1 MGHPKPKLSD
11 HDFMRLFKQHG
22 AQKLATMSK
31 VTVRNIYKRR
41 ANLENEYGFQIQPP
55 GIVPSNVTRR
65 GIDHPQRLKYE
76 IVNGVAL
83 IGSDAHYW
91 PGPISTGHRAFV
103 HFCKHFAKRKELKL
117 VCINGDAMDF
127 PQISRHPA
135 IGWEEQPT
143 VQEEIEFTQE
153 RLAEIERAAAG
164 AEKSWNLGN
173 HDGRFE
179 TRLATVAPEFARIA
193 GFHLKDH
200 FPQWEP
206 AWATWIN
213 DDVVIKHRFKGG
225 MYAPQNNTLWSGVTT
240 VTGHL
245 HSAKIMPITDYNG
258 TRFGID
264 TGCLA
269 STDAK
274 AFVDYT
280 EDNPKNWRSAFLVLT
295 FKNRKLLWPELV
307 VVWDEHTVQFRGEL
321 IKI

>member
-1 MGHPKPKLSD
+1 
-11 HDFMRLFKQHG
+11 MRLFKQHG
-22 AQKLATMSK
+22 ANKLAAIAGI
-31 VTVRNIYKRR
+31 TVRNVYGRR
-41 ANLENEYGFQIQPP
+41 ERLEKQYGFQIQPP
-55 GIVPSNVTRR
+55 GLSPHSVTRR
-65 GIDHPQRLKYE
+65 SVAHPQRLKYK
-76 IVNGVAL
+76 IRNGVAL
-83 IGSDAHYW
+83 VGSDAHYW

-103 HFCKHFAKRKELKL
+103 HFANHFRKRKELRL
-117 VCINGDAMDF
+117 VCLNGDAMDF

-135 IGWEEQPT
+135 IGWEDQPT
-143 VQEEIEFTQE
+143 VQEEIEFAQD
-153 RLAEIERAAAG
+153 RMHEIEVAAG
-164 AEKSWNLGN
+164 DADKSWNLGN

-200 FPQWEP
+200 FPNWEP

-213 DDVVIKHRFKGG
+213 NDVVIKHRFKGG

-264 TGCLA
+264 SGCLA
-269 STDAK
+269 NPSAQ

-280 EDNPKNWRSAFLVLT
+280 EDNPKNWRSAFVVLT
-295 FKNRKLLWPELV
+295 FRDGVLLWPELV
-307 VVWDEHTVQFRGEL
+307 VVWDEDHVQFRGEL
-321 IKI
+321 IKV